1 MLSPDGRYRWD
12 GYFWQPYPAAGQTN
26 LSARLRT
33 RRSRARFAI
42 AAVLILFG
50 VTTAAAPVWL
60 SPLGTDLSAL
70 PFGPFRSG
78 PSPQLQAFI
87 PVAEKF
93 VEDHRG
99 LKFESPPK
107 ITFLT
112 DSQFQAE
119 VIGPPPDSSEQS
131 YYRRSGNVLRAL
143 GLIDPGVD
151 LLKEETSLG
160 RTSIIGLYDPDSKQ
174 LYVRGVQF
182 GPEVQHV
189 LVHELTHAL
198 QDQHF
203 SISLHPTN
211 ATNDEATLAF
221 RGLLEGD
228 AVRIED
234 EYIATLT
241 DEQRTEIQ
249 QAESQLGAAPAVIP
263 RNLVEILDFPYVAGP
278 DFIKAITDA
287 KGQAGLDTA
296 FVDRPTATAQLI
308 HPDRYLAGMV
318 PKSVP
323 TPTADGPQIDDGVLG
338 ELDLRLML
346 HKLITSGQSTSSDV
360 NAAASTWAGDHY
372 VAWTSG
378 SQTCVRTILVTDT
391 VSDGAVLARVLRSY
405 ATSRSGV
412 TVEASGASV
421 TMTTCG

>member
-1 MLSPDGRYRWD
+1 
-12 GYFWQPYPAAGQTN
+12 
-26 LSARLRT
+26 
-33 RRSRARFAI
+33 
-42 AAVLILFG
+42 
-50 VTTAAAPVWL
+50 
-60 SPLGTDLSAL
+60 
-70 PFGPFRSG
+70 
-78 PSPQLQAFI
+78 
-87 PVAEKF
+87 
-93 VEDHRG
+93 
-99 LKFESPPK
+99 
-107 ITFLT
+107 
-112 DSQFQAE
+112 
-119 VIGPPPDSSEQS
+119 
-131 YYRRSGNVLRAL
+131 
-143 GLIDPGVD
+143 
-151 LLKEETSLG
+151 
-160 RTSIIGLYDPDSKQ
+160 
-174 LYVRGVQF
+174 
-182 GPEVQHV
+182 
-189 LVHELTHAL
+189 
-198 QDQHF
+198 
-203 SISLHPTN
+203 
-211 ATNDEATLAF
+211 
-221 RGLLEGD
+221 
-228 AVRIED
+228 
-234 EYIATLT
+234 
-241 DEQRTEIQ
+241 
-249 QAESQLGAAPAVIP
+249 
-263 RNLVEILDFPYVAGP
+263 LDVPYVAGP